1 MKKLLIMITTILM
14 CIVLAACAGSTSSGE
29 ADEEEDYHYAVEDL
43 QTGTGIG
50 TFTSVDLDGNEVT
63 DAIFADKDV
72 TVLNIWATF
81 CGPCIGEMPDLA
93 AMAEEL
99 PDNAQVIGIV
109 IDAPTEGTESGA
121 AVDLWGGEAGNID
134 LAKEICQETGVK
146 YTNILASESVSQT
159 FEGVEAVPTTFILDK
174 SGSVVCKPFVGANVE
189 GYKKAVEEYL
199 AGL

>member
-1 MKKLLIMITTILM
+1 MKKLLIMIATILM

-43 QTGTGIG
+43 QTGTGLG

-63 DAIFADKDV
+63 DEIFADKDV